1 MPAQMVAGAAGAG
14 IVYGI
19 VRIAWTLLAAIF
31 VYEITVETGH
41 FGTIKESIG
50 GITGWP
56 FSFEFG
62 NRNASGATRKIRP

>member
-19 VRIAWTLLAAIF
+19 VRIAWTLLAAVF

-41 FGTIKESIG
+41 FET
-50 GITGWP
+50 ITGWP